1 MPLLLIEGKDPQDE
15 EVQQKIAA
23 IQGALTRGKPWRLEV
38 GKLLYELH
46 KLLSNHGDGTYMA
59 ALRNIPIAYN
69 TARNYMNEYCEHIGC
84 NQNGYNSLM
93 VQETHFTV
101 LPPEAPEDPQAQA
114 IAKAKADARRAVN
127 ETKNESP
134 LVRLDLRIEQAETRA
149 LLRKIHKVLGPQEVA
164 RRHVI
169 AILGVQHAN

>member
-1 MPLLLIEGKDPQDE
+1 MALLLSDARQQQHD

-46 KLLSNHGDGTYMA
+46 TLLSNHGDGTYMA
-59 ALRNIPIAYN
+59 ALRNIPIPYSS
-69 TARNYMNEYCEHIGC
+69 ARHYLQEYCEVTGC
-84 NQNGYNSLM
+84 NQIGNNSLV

-101 LPPEAPEDPQAQA
+101 LPPEAAEDPQAEA
-114 IAKAKADARRAVN
+114 IAKAKINARNAVRA
-127 ETKNESP
+127 TKKESP
-134 LVRLDLRIEQAETRA
+134 LVRVDLRIDQAETRE
-149 LLRKIHKVLGPQEVA
+149 LLRKIHKVLGPKEVA

-169 AILGVQHAN
+169 AILGERYAN